1 MLDKNNK
8 LVYGEEFSK
17 EKFRHPS
24 KEFGI
29 LPFWFVNGE
38 MDYGEMAW
46 QMKQFAEAGLPGI
59 IFHSR
64 FGIKDYM
71 PYLGEEWLKRYQ
83 FAADKARELGLQTW
97 VYDEYNWP
105 SGTCNQ
111 EIMKEDPELTGR
123 YLQLVINDIPGQF
136 FVFMEGTDSRYNDL
150 EQSEPVYA
158 CAILEENL
166 KNGVNETVNL
176 LPNLAFDKVISW
188 EAPKGP
194 WKLCYF
200 IERQT
205 SWYAD
210 VLNPEAPKRFI
221 EKTHQKYRDHI
232 QGDFPQNL
240 RGFYTDEPA
249 MHYFEAGADNFII
262 PWSRQMFKIFYDENG
277 YDLKK
282 RLPQLFFDIGEDFH
296 KVRYDF
302 WSCLS
307 KQYERSYYKQIHDW
321 CQQNEV
327 FFTGHLL
334 HEEMIRAHAK
344 SGGNLFHMLK
354 NMDMTGV
361 DHLYPRIGTREMP
374 NEHVAL
380 KIASSAAHQ
389 NGSVRLLCESMGGSY
404 WDCTMERMKWIADWE
419 YVLGVNIF
427 NPHGFHYSIEG
438 ERKRDWPPSQFYH
451 HSWWKDYGR
460 FNTYLERLGYLMTG
474 GHHVARV
481 GVMYPINNIWADFV
495 PQKAS
500 PASALC
506 ESDFVY
512 MTDRLLRLHY
522 DFDYI
527 DEDMMRKMEIRDGKL
542 CIRGEEYSL
551 LILPPM
557 THIKEN
563 TLRLLRKFCRQ
574 GGKIIADALVP
585 EALLERDG
593 TTSDNAIAE
602 LFGVDPKENNTRCL
616 AGEYTEYKTIES
628 DFGEGKVVVLQGP
641 GLHVVDGMN
650 TLGEAI
656 GSLIDW
662 DVAINS
668 EELFYLHRVKDGVP
682 FYFVIN
688 PTGESISADISLRG
702 KGSPVYYDLL
712 NGGIEPMYKFH
723 GEADYITFRWSFAP
737 YGSAMFSLE
746 DEVYAH
752 IEPTDFTVM
761 SIKDGV
767 VHGYG
772 RCTEPSAELVD
783 QTARKFVTGVCS
795 TPLKEVPLST
805 EWKFSR
811 EGENALLIQNW
822 KFAMANQVPE
832 DFYRPDLNSDDAAW
846 LEYTMGGW
854 ELQLPYE
861 RYEKNYPVDIVYKAR
876 FRAGYLPEDIK
887 MLIDGF
893 KCDSY
898 HLYINGNEV
907 TEKGERSSLDAE
919 IRQIAIRKYLVEGD
933 NDISIAMTVSQPLQG
948 LLDYIKLVGTFSVQN
963 EEICAPKDHLETG
976 VWTQEGY
983 PYFSGTGRLT
993 QTVELPKEYC
1003 SGQVLKLELCC
1014 GKDVAHVSVNGQNAG
1029 VMLWE
1034 PYEVDITPFVHEGQN
1049 TITVEVTN
1057 TMINLLEAKKQ
1068 ASGVTAAKIVPYPC
1082 FELK

>member
-1 MLDKNNK
+1 MLDQNNK
-8 LVYGEEFSK
+8 LVYGEAFSE

-38 MDYGEMAW
+38 MDYGEMEW

-71 PYLGEEWLKRYQ
+71 PYLGKEWLDRYN
-83 FAADKARELGLQTW
+83 FAAKKAKELGLQTW

-158 CAILEENL
+158 CAILDENV

-210 VLNPEAPKRFI
+210 VLNPAAPKAFI
-221 EKTHQKYRDHI
+221 EKTHQKYKNSVE
-232 QGDFPQNL
+232 GDFPQAL

-249 MHYFEAGADNFII
+249 MHYFEAGADNYII
-262 PWSRQMFKIFYDENG
+262 PWTSQMFKIFRDTNG
-277 YDLKK
+277 YDLKP
-282 RLPQLFFDIGEDFH
+282 RLPQLFFDIGDDYH
-296 KVRYDF
+296 QVRHDF

-307 KQYERSYYKQIHDW
+307 KQYEKSYYQQIHQW
-321 CQQNEV
+321 CQENDV

-334 HEEMIRAHAK
+334 HEEMVRCHAK

-354 NMDMTGV
+354 NLDMTGV
-361 DHLYPRIGTREMP
+361 DHLYPRVGTREMP

-451 HSWWKDYGR
+451 HSWWKDYGS

-481 GVMYPINNIWADFV
+481 GVLYPINNIWANFV
-495 PQKAS
+495 PQKADKG
-500 PASALC
+500 SALC

-527 DEDMMRKMEIRDGKL
+527 DEDMMRKMELRDGKL
-542 CIRGEEYSL
+542 CIKGEEYSL

-557 THIKEN
+557 THLKEN
-563 TLRLLRKFCRQ
+563 TLRLLRDFVRD
-574 GGKIIADALVP
+574 GGKLIGDALLP
-585 EALLERDG
+585 AALLEPDG
-593 TTSDNAIAE
+593 TAGIGAVEE
-602 LFGVDPKENNTRCL
+602 LFGVDPAQNNAACL
-616 AGEYTEYKTIES
+616 AGGAACSLVRHTC
-628 DFGEGKVVVLQGP
+628 GKGDTVLIAGP
-641 GLHVVDGMN
+641 GLAETDGMDV
-650 TLGEAI
+650 LGEAI

-662 DVAINS
+662 DVAIDS
-668 EELFYLHRVKDGVP
+668 EELFYLHRIKDGVP
-682 FYFVIN
+682 FYFVVN
-688 PTGESISADISLRG
+688 PTGETIEATVSLRREG
-702 KGSPVYYDLL
+702 APLLYDLL
-712 NGGIEPMYKFH
+712 SGGVSAIHTYCR
-723 GEADYITFRWSFAP
+723 ADGVVTFRHTFTPFA
-737 YGSAMFSLE
+737 SAMFSLE
-746 DEVYAH
+746 AGERAH
-752 IEPTDFTVM
+752 AEQADITVTAVA
-761 SIKDGV
+761 DGAV
-767 VHGYG
+767 TGYG
-772 RCTEPSAELVD
+772 RCAAPQAVLVD
-783 QTARKFVTGVCS
+783 GAGKRPVSAPARE
-795 TPLKEVPLST
+795 PLAPLALDRH
-805 EWKFSR
+805 WAFAH
-811 EGENALLIQNW
+811 EGDNALLIQRW
-822 KFAMANQVPE
+822 KFALADQVPA
-832 DFYRPDLNSDDAAW
+832 DFYRPGCGTDGEAW
-846 LEYTMGGW
+846 LDYTLGGW

-861 RYEKNYPVDIVYKAR
+861 RDEKTYPVDIVYKAE
-876 FRAGYLPEDIK
+876 FEANYLPDDIK
-887 MLIDGF
+887 LLIDGY
-893 KCDSY
+893 KCERY
-898 HLYINGNEV
+898 TLYINGREV
-907 TEKGERSSLDAE
+907 TDKGERSFLDAE
-919 IRQIAIRKYLVEGD
+919 IKQILVREYLTVGRNE
-933 NDISIAMTVSQPLQG
+933 IAIAMTVRGPLHG
-948 LLDYIKLVGTFSVQN
+948 LLDYIKLTGTFAL
-963 EEICAPKDHLETG
+963 EDGAIAPPKTRLETG
-976 VWTQEGY
+976 VWTAEGY

-993 QTVELPKEYC
+993 QTVELPPAYC
-1003 SGQVLKLELCC
+1003 EGQVLKLRVRC
-1014 GKDVAHVSVNGQNAG
+1014 GKDVARVFVNGQEAG
-1029 VMLWE
+1029 AMLWE
-1034 PYEVDITPFVHEGQN
+1034 PYEADITPYVRAGAN

-1057 TMINLLEAKKQ
+1057 TMINLLEAQVQ
-1068 ASGVTAAKIVPYPC
+1068 ASGVESAEIVPYSC
-1082 FELK
+1082 FELR